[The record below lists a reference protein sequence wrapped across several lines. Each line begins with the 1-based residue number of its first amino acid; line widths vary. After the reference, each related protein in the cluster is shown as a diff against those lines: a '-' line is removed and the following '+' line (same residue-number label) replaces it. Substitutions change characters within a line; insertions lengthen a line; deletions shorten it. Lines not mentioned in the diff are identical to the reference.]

1 MAKKTKSGQGESR
14 GARFPAGS
22 QEEQKQRQRDLNPAQ
37 DIGRSSAGDPQAR
50 TAAEIKTLV
59 ERLSEFTN
67 DQLAQIPIV
76 ADGTQLKQ
84 GAVYLDLR
92 DPAPVPITATAEM
105 VAGPSHYYTLKAE
118 VPYEIWNRLVE
129 SLGPARLRPD
139 APTDAAENK
148 PFTPQRAAAE
158 AAVGHPPSSSET
170 IADSK
175 MDETLA
181 ESFPASDPPSW
192 NTGRETKTDSND
204 TEGDDLKSLS
214 DEELKRRAGELNIRG
229 RENMT
234 REQLLRAIRGQ
245 LASTE
250 A

>member
-1 MAKKTKSGQGESR
+1 MAKKTTSGNTKSR
-14 GARFPAGS
+14 GNQFAGS
-22 QEEQKQRQRDLNPAQ
+22 DRR
-37 DIGRSSAGDPQAR
+37 AR

-67 DQLAQIPIV
+67 DQLSQIPIV
-76 ADGTQLKQ
+76 ADGTQLRQ
-84 GAVYLDLR
+84 GAIYLDLR

-105 VAGPSHYYTLKAE
+105 TAGPGHYYAPKAD

-158 AAVGHPPSSSET
+158 AAVGHPAPSSET
-170 IADSK
+170 LADAK

-192 NTGRETKTDSND
+192 NTGREDKTKSNE
-204 TEGDDLKSLS
+204 TEGDDLGSRT
-214 DEELKRRAGELNIRG
+214 DGELKRMAGELNIAG
-229 RENMT
+229 RETMG
-234 REQLLRAIRGQ
+234 REQLIAAIRGE

>member
-1 MAKKTKSGQGESR
+1 MAKKTTGGKAKTRENQ
-14 GARFPAGS
+14 FAGS
-22 QEEQKQRQRDLNPAQ
+22 NRR
-37 DIGRSSAGDPQAR
+37 AR

-59 ERLSEFTN
+59 ERLAEFTN
-67 DQLAQIPIV
+67 DQLSQIPIV
-76 ADGTQLKQ
+76 ADGTPLRE
-84 GAVYLDLR
+84 GAIYLDLR
-92 DPAPVPITATAEM
+92 DPTPVPITATAQIT
-105 VAGPSHYYTLKAE
+105 AGPGHYYTPKAE
-118 VPYEIWNRLVE
+118 VPSKIWNRLVE

-158 AAVGHPPSSSET
+158 AAVGHPAPSGESLT
-170 IADSK
+170 DAK

-192 NTGRETKTDSND
+192 NTGRKDKTKSTE
-204 TEGDDLKSLS
+204 TEGDDLGSRT
-214 DEELKRRAGELNIRG
+214 DRELKRMAGELNIAG
-229 RENMT
+229 RETMG
-234 REQLLRAIRGQ
+234 REQLIAAIRGE